1 MSLNIKYGVS
11 TWLWTSPFTTQSIR
25 ELFPK
30 ISTMGF
36 DVVEIAVEDP
46 ALIDIKKVKSALN
59 DHGLKATIC
68 GAFGPSRDL
77 TNESKASSAKWS

>member
-1 MSLNIKYGVS
+1 MALNIKYGVS

-36 DVVEIAVEDP
+36 DVVEIAPRKGDILSEYNMAKLVYR
-46 ALIDIKKVKSALN
+46 LIGFLTVKEN
-59 DHGLKATIC
+59 
-68 GAFGPSRDL
+68 
-77 TNESKASSAKWS
+77 